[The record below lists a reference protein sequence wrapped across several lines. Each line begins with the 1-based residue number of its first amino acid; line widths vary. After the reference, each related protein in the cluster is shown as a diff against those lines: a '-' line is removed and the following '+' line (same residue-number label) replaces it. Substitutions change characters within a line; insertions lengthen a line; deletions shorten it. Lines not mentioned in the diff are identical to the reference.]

1 MYRLTITDSSDT
13 MDIDNLEI
21 PIIDDDVEGAS
32 DNTTL
37 DGNVYTDFM
46 YLKKRWIQSF
56 KQMDNSTYSRLRAFY
71 IRQFSLARYPVITI
85 TDLKTSTALVSS
97 QAVRMKLT
105 DGGVIN
111 ECSCRR
117 NVQVEFR
124 ESTND

>member
-13 MDIDNLEI
+13 MNIDNLEI
-21 PIIDDDVEGAS
+21 PIIDEDVEGAS

-56 KQMDNSTYSRLRAFY
+56 KQMDSSTYSRLRGFY
-71 IRQFSLARYPVITI
+71 IRQFSQATYPVITI
-85 TDLKTSTALVSS
+85 TDLTTSTALVSS
-97 QAVRMKLT
+97 QAVRMKLS

>member
-1 MYRLTITDSSDT
+1 MN
-13 MDIDNLEI
+13 IDNLEI
-21 PIIDDDVEGAS
+21 PIIDEDVEGAS

-56 KQMDNSTYSRLRAFY
+56 KQMDSSTYSRLRGFY
-71 IRQFSLARYPVITI
+71 IRQFSQATYPVITI
-85 TDLKTSTALVSS
+85 TDLSTNTALVSS
-97 QAVRMKLT
+97 QAVRMKLS